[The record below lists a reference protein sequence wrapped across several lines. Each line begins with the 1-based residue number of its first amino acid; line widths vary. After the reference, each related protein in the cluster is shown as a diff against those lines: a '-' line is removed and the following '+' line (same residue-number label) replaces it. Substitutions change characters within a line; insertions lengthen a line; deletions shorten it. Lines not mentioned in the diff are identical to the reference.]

1 MWGHSMLG
9 SLYEQAKEQNKQR
22 TYRCVVAQWADSMNE
37 SDRAAFDISL
47 NDDEFS
53 SRGLF
58 DLYRSA
64 GAPFSLTSLKD
75 HRNENC
81 SCR

>member
-1 MWGHSMLG
+1 MLG
-9 SLYEQAKEQNKQR
+9 SLYEQAKEQIKHR
-22 TYRCVVAQWADSMNE
+22 TYRCVVSQWADSLTE
-37 SDRAAFDISL
+37 SDRAAFDKSL
-47 NDDEFS
+47 SDDEFS